1 MAEKMI
7 LRKLLTALVFERGGK
22 RIDLAPGVVAE
33 FTPEEAKRI
42 QAMNPDLL
50 EYPSDDEV
58 ELFNLRQAKK
68 APAVDL
74 GAGDL
79 NEGPAAA
86 PTKPAAPAKPK
97 KGGNKPA
104 ADAPAAAPEGPATDA
119 GTGTEN
125 GTGTDENNDDE
136 I

>member
-7 LRKLLTALVFERGGK
+7 LRKLLTALVFERAGK

-74 GAGDL
+74 GASDL
-79 NEGPAAA
+79 NDGPAAA
-86 PTKPAAPAKPK
+86 PAKQPQAKK
-97 KGGNKPA
+97 KGAQKPA
-104 ADAPAAAPEGPATDA
+104 ADAPVAAPEGPAT
-119 GTGTEN
+119 E
-125 GTGTDENNDDE
+125 TGTDTGDGKDGENNDDE

>member
-7 LRKLLTALVFERGGK
+7 LRKLLTALVFERAGK

-79 NEGPAAA
+79 SEGPAAS
-86 PTKPAAPAKPK
+86 PTKPATPAKPK
-97 KGGNKPA
+97 KGGNKAA
-104 ADAPAAAPEGPATDA
+104 ADAPAAAPEGPATE
-119 GTGTEN
+119 TGTD
-125 GTGTDENNDDE
+125 TGDVKGDENNDDE

>member
-7 LRKLLTALVFERGGK
+7 LRKLLTALVFERAGK

-79 NEGPAAA
+79 SEGPAA
-86 PTKPAAPAKPK
+86 PVKQTAPAKK

>member
-7 LRKLLTALVFERGGK
+7 LRKLLTALVFERAGK
-22 RIDLAPGVVAE
+22 RIDLAPGTVAE

-79 NEGPAAA
+79 SEGPAAA
-86 PTKPAAPAKPK
+86 PVKQAPAKK

-104 ADAPAAAPEGPATDA
+104 ADAPAAAPEGPATE
-119 GTGTEN
+119 TGTD
-125 GTGTDENNDDE
+125 TGDVKDDENNDDE